1 MGFFKNTDT
10 VPDPYANPSNRKS
23 MILVI
28 GLIAAVLIGI
38 GALLMA
44 MLSGGGKEDFMTLI
58 SKASS
63 LQKTADE
70 SQKRI
75 RDRNLAKINSEY
87 TLLLGTD
94 VNAMTQQLQ
103 KKFGEKQIS
112 DNAKKKAAD
121 TTITK
126 KLTDGEL
133 LNKFDFTYQ
142 NLMRQ
147 KIAEMITSAQKLK
160 SEVGGKDFT
169 AVMDTFINNLKAINK
184 QLEDLNLV
192 ASN

>member
-1 MGFFKNTDT
+1 MGFFKNADS
-10 VPDPYANPSNRKS
+10 VPDPYANPGNRKAK
-23 MILVI
+23 ILVI
-28 GLIAAVLIGI
+28 GLIAVVLIGI
-38 GALLMA
+38 GTLLVALLG
-44 MLSGGGKEDFMTLI
+44 SGGKEEYMALI
-58 SKASS
+58 GKASS

-94 VNAMTQQLQ
+94 VNAMMQQLQ

-112 DNAKKKAAD
+112 ENAKKQATD
-121 TTITK
+121 STIAK
-126 KLTDGEL
+126 KLNDGEL
-133 LNKFDFTYQ
+133 LNKFDFAYQ
-142 NLMRQ
+142 NIMRQ
-147 KIAEMITSAQKLK
+147 KIAEMLTSAQKVK
-160 SEVGGKDFT
+160 NEVGGKDFT

-184 QLEDLNLV
+184 QLEELNLV